1 MLENQKQKPEGLT
14 PKNEADP
21 LRDCS
26 PYLFKDSPEKPSRPG
41 MIKKEQIKKNISGRW
56 YSSGTEGPAEKAK
69 LCRHYFFPVRGSY
82 LSRSNEGDKAG
93 VRRPA
98 GSFPPALL
106 SPHPRRKEEESGE
119 EGWFNTWKTN
129 LALSI
134 KLLIVEVFAAFYVR
148 VP

>member
-69 LCRHYFFPVRGSY
+69 LCRHYFS
-82 LSRSNEGDKAG
+82 L
-93 VRRPA
+93 
-98 GSFPPALL
+98 
-106 SPHPRRKEEESGE
+106 
-119 EGWFNTWKTN
+119 
-129 LALSI
+129 
-134 KLLIVEVFAAFYVR
+134 
-148 VP
+148 